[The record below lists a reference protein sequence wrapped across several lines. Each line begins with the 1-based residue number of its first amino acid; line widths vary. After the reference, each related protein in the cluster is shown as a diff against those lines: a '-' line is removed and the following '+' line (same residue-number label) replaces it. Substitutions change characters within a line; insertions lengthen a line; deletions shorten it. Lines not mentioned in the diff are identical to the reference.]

1 MLDGWGGKRG
11 PDEKYTGSYCRVYG
25 FGHLRA
31 DCRGPGSAPEPYGI
45 WPNQEWSPENSM
57 VKQQPK
63 VVVTAA
69 IVVVVV
75 AVAVCDSV
83 LCSASNSLV
92 LEPLI
97 VKMLTFNVGP

>member
-1 MLDGWGGKRG
+1 MAATAGFMASVTCGLTAEDRDQLLNPMESGLTRSG
-11 PDEKYTGSYCRVYG
+11 PQK
-25 FGHLRA
+25 
-31 DCRGPGSAPEPYGI
+31 
-45 WPNQEWSPENSM
+45 NSM